1 MGLNLLE
8 LPVLDW
14 IADNLHCG
22 FLDAVMPAITFLGNG
37 GWFWIAVAAVMLL
50 FKKTRKTG
58 LMMGVALICGLLVG
72 NMFLKPV
79 VGRIRPY
86 EVTDK
91 TIELLIKTPHDFSFP
106 SGHTLASFE
115 AAVVLFIRERKY
127 IGIPAMVLAAL
138 IAFSRMY
145 LYVHYPTDILGGIVI
160 GSAFALFGVWL
171 VNKLWARFTKN
182 KSEKAQSVK

>member
-1 MGLNLLE
+1 MDFITQIDLS
-8 LPVLDW
+8 VLDW
-14 IADNLHCG
+14 IAENIHCG
-22 FLDAVMPAITFLGNG
+22 FLDAVMPFITSLGDA
-37 GWFWIAVAAVMLL
+37 GWFWIAIAAVMLL

-79 VGRIRPY
+79 VARIRPY
-86 EVTDK
+86 ELNSAV
-91 TIELLIKTPHDFSFP
+91 ELLIEKPHDFSFP

-115 AAVVLFIRERKY
+115 GAVVLLLREKKY

-145 LYVHYPTDILGGIVI
+145 LYVHYPTDIIGGILL
-160 GSAFALFGVWL
+160 GSAFAVLGIWS
-171 VNKLWARFTKN
+171 VNKLWDYFSK
-182 KSEKAQSVK
+182 KKQKA

>member
-1 MGLNLLE
+1 MNFLNTCE

-14 IADNLHCG
+14 ISEHLHCG

-37 GWFWIAVAAVMLL
+37 GWFWIAIAAVMLI

-72 NMFLKPV
+72 NLFLKPV
-79 VGRIRPY
+79 VARIRPY
-86 EVTDK
+86 EYNEA
-91 TIELLIKTPHDFSFP
+91 IQLLIKTPHDYSFP

-115 AAVVLFIRERKY
+115 GAVVLLLREKKY
-127 IGIPAMVLAAL
+127 IGIPAVVLAAL

-145 LYVHYPTDILGGIVI
+145 LYVHYPTDVLAGALLGT
-160 GSAFALFGVWL
+160 AFALIAVRV
-171 VNKLWARFTKN
+171 VNMAYD
-182 KSEKAQSVK
+182 SYKAKKQVV

>member
-1 MGLNLLE
+1 MNFLNTYE
-8 LPVLDW
+8 LPALDW
-14 IADNLHCG
+14 IAEHLHCG

-37 GWFWIAVAAVMLL
+37 GWFWIAIAAVMLI

-86 EVTDK
+86 EYNEA
-91 TIELLIKTPHDFSFP
+91 IQLLIKTPHDYSFP

-115 AAVVLFIRERKY
+115 GAVVLLLREKKY
-127 IGIPAMVLAAL
+127 IGIPAVVLAAL

-145 LYVHYPTDILGGIVI
+145 LYVHYPTDIPAGTLLAV
-160 GSAFALFGVWL
+160 AFAFFGVWL
-171 VNKLWARFTKN
+171 VNKLWDHFAK
-182 KSEKAQSVK
+182 KLKKA